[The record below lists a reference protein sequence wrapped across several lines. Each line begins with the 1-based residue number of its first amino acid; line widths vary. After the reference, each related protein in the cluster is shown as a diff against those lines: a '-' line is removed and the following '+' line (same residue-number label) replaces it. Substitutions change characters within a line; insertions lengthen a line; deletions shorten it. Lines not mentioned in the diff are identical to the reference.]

1 MKCLIILFAVI
12 AVACALSADC
22 PASSTVTTC
31 TPKCKEDHE
40 CTATGGKCCPNL
52 CNARS
57 CYRPKA
63 NSKGT
68 DKYSSSGGAG
78 TYCGNVKCSSFEK
91 CGLDS
96 SKRQKC
102 VRS

>member
-1 MKCLIILFAVI
+1 MWVLKRELDLNLDFIFIDSLV
-12 AVACALSADC
+12 SADC

-40 CTATGGKCCPNL
+40 CASTGGKCCPNL

-57 CYRPKA
+57 CYLPKA

-68 DKYSSSGGAG
+68 DK
-78 TYCGNVKCSSFEK
+78 C
-91 CGLDS
+91 
-96 SKRQKC
+96 
-102 VRS
+102 